1 MTKTIRSIFLYT
13 LALTLP
19 LAVVAQTS
27 IADIQKTSDASGDS
41 PKDGETVTVSGIVTA
56 EFWGSYKKRTFF
68 VQDAD
73 SAWSCI
79 MVYNN
84 DGWDTFSFTGADGT
98 TTNSLARGDSLSVT
112 GTVDE
117 YNNKTEIVDV
127 TAVTIHD
134 SGHKME
140 PIDVLASAINTV
152 SYTHLTLPTILL
164 V

>member
-41 PKDGETVTVSGIVTA
+41 PKDGETVTISGIVTA

-73 SAWSCI
+73 SAWSGI

-84 DGWDTFSFTGADGT
+84 DGWDTFPS
-98 TTNSLARGDSLSVT
+98 RGR
-112 GTVDE
+112 TV
-117 YNNKTEIVDV
+117 
-127 TAVTIHD
+127 
-134 SGHKME
+134 
-140 PIDVLASAINTV
+140 L
-152 SYTHLTLPTILL
+152 LPTRSREATVCLSPERSMNTITRLRS
-164 V
+164 